1 MIISL
6 RNQTGSLGKNKGR
19 VNKHISMKAFWAC
32 TITNKLKGLIRTI
45 KALLFRLCPPF
56 KTICCPTAA
65 YLALNPTMFH
75 HNSHCLSLLL
85 ELFYFYYVSTS
96 IPLEIQR
103 QSRRQRVFLVTFVGV
118 WLQGGGGIS
127 GQKPSRQPKWQQS
140 KERITKLRWCWL
152 CRLKKNNNQLNH
164 KAQSRGGNGRSG
176 CCWGGPKQLS
186 TLLGFVYASS
196 LNATFRQTEP
206 SVRNHLF
213 IPLQTPKRPVKYV
226 WRCYR

>member
-19 VNKHISMKAFWAC
+19 DNKHISMKAFWAC
-32 TITNKLKGLIRTI
+32 NITNKLKGLIRTI

-56 KTICCPTAA
+56 KTICCLTAA

-75 HNSHCLSLLL
+75 HNSHYLSLVL

-118 WLQGGGGIS
+118 RLQGGGGIS
-127 GQKPSRQPKWQQS
+127 GQKPLREPKWQQS

-152 CRLKKNNNQLNH
+152 RRLKKNNNQPNH
-164 KAQSRGGNGRSG
+164 KAQSRGGEWQEWVLLR
-176 CCWGGPKQLS
+176 GP
-186 TLLGFVYASS
+186 
-196 LNATFRQTEP
+196 QTALIP
-206 SVRNHLF
+206 SRLRLRF
-213 IPLQTPKRPVKYV
+213 QP
-226 WRCYR
+226 